1 MEPSWPVAF
10 ILTLATEAPVYGLS
24 LRRNL
29 AWWRT
34 LLLVLLL
41 NLLTHPLAWMA
52 ITRSRAP
59 FLQVFFSVEAAVVG
73 VEALVLFMVGRTSWS
88 RHPITPAKALA
99 IASAANAMSAGLGLI
114 LGG

>member
-10 ILTLATEAPVYGLS
+10 ILTLATEAPVYVLT
-24 LRRNL
+24 LRRTL
-29 AWWRT
+29 AWGRA
-34 LLLVLLL
+34 LFVVLLL

-59 FLQVFFSVEAAVVG
+59 FLQIFFSVEAAVVG
-73 VEALVLFMVGRTSWS
+73 FEALVLFMVGRTAWS

-114 LGG
+114 LGS